1 MWQYPFDMKQRHS
14 IRQTTAPA
22 RRSGHRGR
30 RFGIVLLSVM
40 LAGISAFPVAAQE
53 ESEQETPGRRTAPRF
68 GDSAPAGSGFV
79 RVVNAVS
86 AAEGLG
92 DRRYEIGDQEFGPVK
107 PGGVTAYRPV
117 LIGTYEPARGRGS
130 GRGNSDADE
139 RNLDV
144 RRVEVRQDGYV
155 TVAFGRERV
164 YVFEDDPHPNPKP
177 AQLVLYNLTQWRPL
191 DLTVIPQDITALQ
204 AVPRGGSA
212 SIAVNPIEVS
222 LGVRLSLPRQGRTA
236 GPRRVGDVQMTAGD
250 SFGIFAVHGPEGL
263 SAGLHKAELR
273 LPDENGE
280 TDENTSKHGNA
291 GR

>member
-1 MWQYPFDMKQRHS
+1 
-14 IRQTTAPA
+14 
-22 RRSGHRGR
+22 
-30 RFGIVLLSVM
+30 M
-40 LAGISAFPVAAQE
+40 LAGISAFPIAAQE
-53 ESEQETPGRRTAPRF
+53 ESEQETAGRGTAPRF

-92 DRRYEIGDQEFGPVK
+92 DQRYEIGDQEFGPVK

-130 GRGNSDADE
+130 DRGNGDAVADADADADE
-139 RNLDV
+139 RNVDV

-164 YVFEDDPHPNPKP
+164 YVFEDDPHPNPKL

-212 SIAVNPIEVS
+212 SIAVNPIEVN
-222 LGVRLSLPRQGRTA
+222 LGVRLSLPREGRTA

-250 SFGIFAVHGPEGL
+250 SFGIFAVHGPDGL

-273 LPDENGE
+273 VPHETRE